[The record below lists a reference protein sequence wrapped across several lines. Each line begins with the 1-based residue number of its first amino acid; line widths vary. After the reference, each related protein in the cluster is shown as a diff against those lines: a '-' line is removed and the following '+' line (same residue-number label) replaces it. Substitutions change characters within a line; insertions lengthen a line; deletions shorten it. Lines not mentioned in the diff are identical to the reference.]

1 MDAQIARARG
11 PTSRA
16 MRSRISPAALLVKV
30 MARMA
35 SAGDPGLA
43 DQPRDAVGQDARLA
57 AAGAGQHEQRAVAV
71 EDGLALG
78 GIEAGEEVGHPSDRY
93 RRPRRRGPR
102 KPAPAARVDAL
113 GARCDPRAVSPAEAS
128 VGAARMSPLPR
139 WLRAFFLLNVIQDFA
154 IGFTGL
160 LAPEHIVIPLK
171 GLSPLNARFIAAL
184 YLGGGVVILIVA
196 FVRRAVDARIALY
209 AFFVI
214 TALVLLM
221 TFAYWEEFTTDGVP
235 WLWLF
240 TYIVNPILAPLAIV
254 TLGLVGPA
262 EPGGHRLTALFIGE
276 AVVFGASGIALLLA
290 PERMVDAWP
299 WALTPLLAR
308 VYAAFFLAFAVGRRA
323 GRLRAAG
330 GGRPA
335 VPHRLA
341 GPGRRHPRRLAGAAG
356 RLRARSGPV
365 ALVRLARPGDRA
377 LRGGD
382 RVARPGRGA
391 PRTLRPAGP

>member
-1 MDAQIARARG
+1 M
-11 PTSRA
+11 
-16 MRSRISPAALLVKV
+16 
-30 MARMA
+30 
-35 SAGDPGLA
+35 
-43 DQPRDAVGQDARLA
+43 
-57 AAGAGQHEQRAVAV
+57 
-71 EDGLALG
+71 
-78 GIEAGEEVGHPSDRY
+78 
-93 RRPRRRGPR
+93 
-102 KPAPAARVDAL
+102 
-113 GARCDPRAVSPAEAS
+113 
-128 VGAARMSPLPR
+128 
-139 WLRAFFLLNVIQDFA
+139 
-154 IGFTGL
+154 
-160 LAPEHIVIPLK
+160 
-171 GLSPLNARFIAAL
+171 
-184 YLGGGVVILIVA
+184 A

-221 TFAYWEEFTTDGVP
+221 TFVYWEEFTTDGVP

-240 TYIVNPILAPLAIV
+240 TYIVDPILAPLAIV

-323 GRLRAAG
+323 GRLRAAR

-341 GPGRRHPRRLAGAAG
+341 GPGRRHPRRLAGASVEPSSTARAG
-356 RLRARSGPV
+356 GSGSPRTSWRSASSRPRSRRSAGARS
-365 ALVRLARPGDRA
+365 ARPRCA
-377 LRGGD
+377 
-382 RVARPGRGA
+382 
-391 PRTLRPAGP
+391 PAGP